1 MVKMTSFELY
11 TTLMPGLDR
20 ADEAASRPLES
31 IDPYESQA
39 RRVLN
44 VAVAAIGLIATAPLM
59 LVLAVLVK
67 LTSPGPI
74 LYRQVRVGIDRRN
87 PRLPVGNHRRAID
100 YGGEPFTI
108 YKFRTMAAAASR
120 SDRQVWA
127 KQNDVRVTPLGR
139 VMRKYRLDELPQLFN
154 VLRGDMNIVGP
165 RPEQPTIFAGLRT
178 QVDGYAVRQRVR
190 PGITGWA
197 QINHH
202 YDASIDDVRT
212 KVAFDLEYIARES
225 FLEDLKI
232 MLRTLPVLVFKKGAW

>member
-1 MVKMTSFELY
+1 MTSFELY
-11 TTLMPGLDR
+11 SPALTGT
-20 ADEAASRPLES
+20 ETIAATETVAAANRDPHESRG
-31 IDPYESQA
+31 
-39 RRVLN
+39 RRILN
-44 VAVAAIGLIATAPLM
+44 VVVAVVGLIVTAPIM
-59 LVLAVLVK
+59 AVVAVLVK

-74 LYRQVRVGIDRRN
+74 LYRQVRVGVDRRN

-100 YGGEPFTI
+100 YGGAPFTI

-127 KQNDVRVTPLGR
+127 LQNDVRVTSLGR
-139 VMRKYRLDELPQLFN
+139 ILRKYRLDELPQLFN
-154 VLRGDMNIVGP
+154 VLKGDMNIVGP

-178 QVDGYAVRQRVR
+178 QVHDYTLRQRVR

-202 YDASIDDVRT
+202 YDESLEDVRT
-212 KVAFDLEYIARES
+212 KVALDLEYIARQS

-232 MLRTLPVLVFKKGAW
+232 MLQTAPVLMFKKGGW